1 MSEWL
6 QCIGCERRYDVM
18 EIRYTCDCGDLLNVE
33 RDSFPDRDVFEVRRT
48 SRRTIDQSGV
58 WRFREAVL
66 DVDESEIVTHPE
78 GATRMYSRQE
88 NVGRTLQSENVG
100 RTLQSDDREQRV
112 GLESP
117 TYVSPRHP
125 IHFKHEGEN
134 PTGSFKDRGMTVAM
148 TQAKR
153 LGARAVA
160 CASTGNTSASLAA
173 YAAQAG
179 IRAVVFIPAGKVA
192 TGKLAQTLAY
202 GATALHV
209 RGDFDAAMTLVREA
223 CDKLGIYLVNSINP
237 FRIEGQKTIV
247 WELLQDLEWNAPDW
261 IVVPAGNLGNTSA
274 FGKALREAFDAG
286 WIATMPRLASIQA
299 SGANPFF
306 RSYRDSFATRH
317 RITAET
323 IASAIRI
330 GDPVSHAKA
339 VTAIQQTNGIVEEV
353 TDDELMA
360 AKREIDEMGIGCEP
374 ASATTLAGV
383 KKLRAAGVMRDGER
397 IVCVL
402 TGHLLKDAD
411 SILRNVPKER
421 TIEIDPTIEAVE
433 RALDRP

>member
-6 QCIGCERRYDVM
+6 QCIACNRRYDVM
-18 EIRYTCDCGDLLNVE
+18 EIRYTCDCGDLLNVA
-33 RDSFPDRDVFEVRRT
+33 RDSFPDRAIFETRRT
-48 SRRTIDQSGV
+48 SRRAIDQSGV

-66 DVDESEIVTHPE
+66 DVAEDEIVTHPE
-78 GATRMYSRQE
+78 GATRLYERVLEIGSSSH
-88 NVGRTLQSENVG
+88 TL
-100 RTLQSDDREQRV
+100 
-112 GLESP
+112 
-117 TYVSPRHP
+117 
-125 IHFKHEGEN
+125 HFKHEGEN

-179 IRAVVFIPAGKVA
+179 IRALVFIPAGKVA

-209 RGDFDAAMTLVREA
+209 RGDFDAAMALVREA

-247 WELLQDLEWNAPDW
+247 WELLQDLDWNAPDW

-286 WIATMPRLASIQA
+286 WIKTMPRIASIQA

-306 RSYRDSFATRH
+306 RSYRESFTTRH
-317 RITAET
+317 KISAET

-339 VTAIQQTNGIVEEV
+339 VAAIQQTNGIVEEV
-353 TDDELMA
+353 TDDELMS

-383 KKLRAAGVMRDGER
+383 KKLRAAGVMRDVDR

-402 TGHLLKDAD
+402 TGHLLKDTDA
-411 SILRNVPKER
+411 ILRNVPQER
-421 TIEIDPTIEAVE
+421 AIEIDPTIEAVE
-433 RALDRP
+433 KALR